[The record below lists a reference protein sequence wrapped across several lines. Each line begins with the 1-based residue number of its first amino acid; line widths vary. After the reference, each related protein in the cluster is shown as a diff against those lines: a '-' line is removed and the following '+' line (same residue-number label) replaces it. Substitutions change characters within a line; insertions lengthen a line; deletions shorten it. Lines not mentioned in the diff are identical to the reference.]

1 MAPLSGPVRGG
12 VARAGVRGPVRGK
25 HEEKLVSSVVM
36 MKTMFHSFNPST
48 ILRMK
53 MNIISSKI

>member
-36 MKTMFHSFNPST
+36 MKTMFHSFSPST
-48 ILRMK
+48 TK
-53 MNIISSKI
+53 EYNII